1 MRIVLFSSTI
11 NPKDG
16 YGNIT
21 NELCAELSAQG
32 QEFVLF
38 LPRSQ
43 KEVTNT
49 SDYPFEI
56 RFVLPEYIFRI
67 YQPKARGYFSAIDV
81 SEFDLVHSLFAFP
94 YCILAARSAKKY
106 KKPFVMGAQGTH
118 GVRPLAYFPE
128 KYFLK
133 RCYKQAKGISV
144 PSEFTK
150 QKIWEHS
157 GVKYPIT
164 VIHNGVHFDRFQ
176 KRVDTVAIKKLYEGK
191 KILTTVGGLWGRK
204 GHDLVLKA
212 MPSILQKHP
221 NTMYVIVGDGNG
233 RAQLEALVAELGI
246 QESVDFVGR
255 KGGDELVAYFQ
266 AADIYVH
273 TPKIVDLKF
282 EGFGIV
288 YLEASACG
296 KPIVATDAGG
306 IRDAV
311 LEEETGLIASDGD
324 VEGVAQRV
332 VQLLDDPSLASKMGE
347 AGVEYA
353 RKNTWNSIAQEFVN
367 LYSQAHG

>member
-1 MRIVLFSSTI
+1 
-11 NPKDG
+11 
-16 YGNIT
+16 
-21 NELCAELSAQG
+21 
-32 QEFVLF
+32 
-38 LPRSQ
+38 
-43 KEVTNT
+43 
-49 SDYPFEI
+49 
-56 RFVLPEYIFRI
+56 
-67 YQPKARGYFSAIDV
+67 
-81 SEFDLVHSLFAFP
+81 
-94 YCILAARSAKKY
+94 
-106 KKPFVMGAQGTH
+106 
-118 GVRPLAYFPE
+118 
-128 KYFLK
+128 
-133 RCYKQAKGISV
+133 
-144 PSEFTK
+144 
-150 QKIWEHS
+150 
-157 GVKYPIT
+157 
-164 VIHNGVHFDRFQ
+164 
-176 KRVDTVAIKKLYEGK
+176 
-191 KILTTVGGLWGRK
+191 
-204 GHDLVLKA
+204 
-212 MPSILQKHP
+212 
-221 NTMYVIVGDGNG
+221 
-233 RAQLEALVAELGI
+233 
-246 QESVDFVGR
+246 
-255 KGGDELVAYFQ
+255 VAYFQ